1 MSTET
6 NTTHTRIALIH
17 PDPSYAED
25 VMKRFKGKYEMV
37 IFKNGFT
44 FFF

>member
-37 IFKNGFT
+37 IFKLVSLY
-44 FFF
+44 FF